1 MDEIENETEKK
12 GPLPPDPKT
21 GVIQMTDF
29 MYRMLESS
37 NLSRD
42 VENKFKHAKVV
53 WAIWGPVDYPEAY
66 KDGDDVP
73 VYARVIRGRDL
84 DPVTATAKGF
94 GVMRVGE
101 EDEAFIAQEEMG
113 DKMEYANNGTC
124 YPDDDHV
131 PAHWMRWLEECII
144 EEAEDRKHRMRGYPS
159 SS

>member
-66 KDGDDVP
+66 KD
-73 VYARVIRGRDL
+73 L
-84 DPVTATAKGF
+84 S
-94 GVMRVGE
+94 
-101 EDEAFIAQEEMG
+101 
-113 DKMEYANNGTC
+113 
-124 YPDDDHV
+124 
-131 PAHWMRWLEECII
+131 L
-144 EEAEDRKHRMRGYPS
+144 
-159 SS
+159 